1 MNKFCNFILFLCM
14 NFTAI
19 LTKTEI
25 SILSKCGL
33 NVCKINKICNS
44 KDVLHSDIKKEINE
58 YYNAIINDDIT
69 VLSDIYDCGYFKIDT
84 LFSKI
89 SNSKSN
95 IRASVIINTLKDKDK
110 LNILKERMHI
120 ITIII
125 NKKLN

>member
-14 NFTAI
+14 NFTSI
-19 LTKTEI
+19 FTKTEI

-33 NVCKINKICNS
+33 NVCRINKICNS

-69 VLSDIYDCGYFKIDT
+69 VLSDIYDCGLFKIET

-125 NKKLN
+125 KKKLN

>member
-1 MNKFCNFILFLCM
+1 M
-14 NFTAI
+14 NFTSI
-19 LTKTEI
+19 FTKTEI

-69 VLSDIYDCGYFKIDT
+69 VLSDIYDCGLFKIET

-95 IRASVIINTLKDKDK
+95 IRESVMMNVLKSKDKM
-110 LNILKERMHI
+110 NILKERMHI

>member
-1 MNKFCNFILFLCM
+1 M
-14 NFTAI
+14 NFTSI

-33 NVCKINKICNS
+33 NVCRINKICETYNTS
-44 KDVLHSDIKKEINE
+44 FSDIKKEING
-58 YYNAIINDDIT
+58 YSYAIMDNDIS

>member
-1 MNKFCNFILFLCM
+1 M

-33 NVCKINKICNS
+33 NVCRINKICNS